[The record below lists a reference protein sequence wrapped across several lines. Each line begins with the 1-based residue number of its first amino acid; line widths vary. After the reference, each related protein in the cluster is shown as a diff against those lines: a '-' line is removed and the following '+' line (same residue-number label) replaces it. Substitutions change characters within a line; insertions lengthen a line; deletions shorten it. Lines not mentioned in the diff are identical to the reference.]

1 MAFTNQIFVPNKREY
16 IRGRQKSEVECIL
29 CAIVQKDPRVARLLV
44 WEDDTFAV
52 SANLYPYNAG
62 HLLVFPLRH
71 IHDPR
76 NMTPEEALGI
86 HELTGKFMTLLDA
99 VYEPAGYNL
108 GYNIGDASGASIW
121 HLHQHLVPRYPKEL
135 GFVDILAGAKIIIE
149 DPQVTMEKLHQALVE
164 QPIRRETGKP

>member
-1 MAFTNQIFVPNKREY
+1 
-16 IRGRQKSEVECIL
+16 
-29 CAIVQKDPRVARLLV
+29 
-44 WEDDTFAV
+44 
-52 SANLYPYNAG
+52 
-62 HLLVFPLRH
+62 
-71 IHDPR
+71 
-76 NMTPEEALGI
+76 
-86 HELTGKFMTLLDA
+86 MTLLDA